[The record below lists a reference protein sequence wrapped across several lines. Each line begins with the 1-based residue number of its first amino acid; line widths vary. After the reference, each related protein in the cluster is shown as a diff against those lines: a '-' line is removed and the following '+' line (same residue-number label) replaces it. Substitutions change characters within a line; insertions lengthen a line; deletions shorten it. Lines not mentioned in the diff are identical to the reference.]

1 MSYTPTHARKSR
13 RSILRWWWAVPV
25 ALVLVWVAA
34 LGWDAIHLRGDAAAL
49 RDHAAAARQAVDD
62 RDIQALA
69 TESAALGKASDSFAG
84 HSSGPQ
90 WWIAA
95 HIPWVGDQVAPLRA
109 AGNAVEGLT
118 ADALDPLSKLKGL
131 EALDTPKFVDGRIDP
146 LILEPYR
153 PTLETASE
161 AVHRERLALAAV
173 NLDHTVGAVKRPF
186 ASLVSDLDSVGAI
199 LDNANSLAQLLPPM
213 LGAEGPRQY
222 VVIVQNNAEPRA
234 TGGIPGAIIMIT
246 VDDGRLA
253 LGDYFSAGDLNNKG
267 LTPPTPLRADE
278 ANLFSENMGMYAQNA
293 TDTPEFPRTGELI
306 AAFVER
312 KTGVR
317 PDGVVSLDPVAL
329 GYMLKGAPARDIDGI
344 KVSGNDLA
352 EVMLSTAYSVFPNP
366 RDQDAFFAKAA
377 GELFGDIVTG
387 GGSAVAGVQQALK
400 EARFSVWSDH
410 TAEQSILDGTRA
422 GGDFLIRD
430 NAAGVFLNDGSGSKI
445 GYYIDTAVTAQVN
458 QCAASGAITGGTLTV
473 TVTHTY
479 DGKVVDLPWYVS
491 GGGVYVPP
499 GRFEANVLVYPPQGM
514 GVSSLMADGKQA
526 LMNSVMQ
533 GSRLATSARIG
544 LDPGQKTTLTYA
556 LVPTGGPVA
565 WTDIVVTPGPKHKLY
580 TNPVVKADNPC

>member
-1 MSYTPTHARKSR
+1 MRHTPTHAKKSR
-13 RSILRWWWAVPV
+13 RSILGWWWAIPL
-25 ALVLVWVAA
+25 ALVVVWAA
-34 LGWDAIHLRGDAAAL
+34 TLGWDALHLRGDAAEL

-95 HIPWVGDQVAPLRA
+95 QIPWVRDQVAPLRA
-109 AGNAVEGLT
+109 AGSAVAGLT
-118 ADALDPLSKLKGL
+118 ADALGPLSKLEGL
-131 EALDTPKFVDGRIDP
+131 DALDTPKFVDGRIDP
-146 LILEPYR
+146 LMLEPYR

-213 LGAEGPRQY
+213 LGAEGPRKY
-222 VVIVQNNAEPRA
+222 AVIVQNNAEPRA

-246 VDDGRLA
+246 VDDGRIS
-253 LGDYFSAGDLNNKG
+253 LGDYFSASALNDKG

-278 ANLFSENMGMYAQNA
+278 ADLFSENMGMYAQNA

-329 GYMLKGAPARDIDGI
+329 GYMLKGVPARDIDGI
-344 KVSGNDLA
+344 AVSGDNLA
-352 EVMLSTAYSVFPNP
+352 EVMLSTAYSVFPDP
-366 RDQDAFFAKAA
+366 PDQDAFFAKAA
-377 GELFGDIVTG
+377 GALFGDIVTG
-387 GGSAVAGVQQALK
+387 GDATVAGVQQALK
-400 EARFSVWSDH
+400 EGRFSVWSGH
-410 TAEQSILDGTRA
+410 PAEQSILDGTRA

-430 NAAGVFLNDGSGSKI
+430 DATGVFFNDGSGSKI

-458 QCAASGAITGGTLTV
+458 KCAASGAISGGTVTV

-479 DGKVVDLPWYVS
+479 DGKVADLPWYVS
-491 GGGVYVPP
+491 GGGVYVAP

-514 GVSSLMADGKQA
+514 GVSNLTSDGKEA
-526 LMNSVMQ
+526 LMSSAIH
-533 GSRLATSARIG
+533 GSRLASSTRIG
-544 LDPGQKTTLTYA
+544 LDPGQETTLTYIFG
-556 LVPTGGPVA
+556 PTGGPVA
-565 WTDIVVTPGPKHKLY
+565 WTDMVVTPGPKHNVYAK
-580 TNPVVKADNPC
+580 PVVKEENSC